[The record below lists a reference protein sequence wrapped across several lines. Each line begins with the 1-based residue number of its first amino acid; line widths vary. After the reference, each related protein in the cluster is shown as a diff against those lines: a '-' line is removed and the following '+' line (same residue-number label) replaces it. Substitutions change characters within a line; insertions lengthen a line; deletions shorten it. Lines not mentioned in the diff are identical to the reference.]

1 MNYPYPSQN
10 QNPYNPIVPSQKQ
23 IHEFKKNEKYRNE
36 QRIHIVMNN
45 EFRITLLK

>member
-23 IHEFKKNEKYRNE
+23 IHEFKKMKN
-36 QRIHIVMNN
+36 IVMNN